1 MSAVVKIKKEDLV
14 KGAIKIIRDQGEY
27 ELSARNLAK
36 VVGCSTQPIFRIF
49 KNMDDLKNTVYDDV
63 YEIQNKFIAN
73 GKEHQIPFI
82 GIGLSYIDFASK
94 EKNLFKFLFM
104 SSSSK
109 NNNILEMAETDSGHI
124 YVDMIK
130 KSTGLSEES
139 SKQIYIYTW
148 LIIHGIASMIATT
161 NSKLDSSEIETIIF
175 DAFKGYRQTLMNKE
189 LNNKYKKNVEAAQ

>member
-1 MSAVVKIKKEDLV
+1 MSAVVKIKKEDLL
-14 KGAIKIIRDQGEY
+14 KGAIKIIRDNGEN

-36 VVGCSTQPIFRIF
+36 VVGCSTQPIFRLF
-49 KNMDDLKNTVYDDV
+49 KNMEDLKNTVYDDI
-63 YEIQNKFIAN
+63 YEIHNKFIAN

-82 GIGLSYIDFASK
+82 GIGLSYIDFAYK

-104 SSSSK
+104 SEISK
-109 NNNILEMAETDSGHI
+109 NNNILDMAETELGKNYI
-124 YVDMIK
+124 DMII
-130 KSTGLSEES
+130 KSTGLSYES

-161 NSKLDSSEIETIIF
+161 NSKLETSEIETIIF

-189 LNNKYKKNVEAAQ
+189 LNNKYKKTA

>member
-1 MSAVVKIKKEDLV
+1 MSAIVKIKKEDLV
-14 KGAIKIIRDQGEY
+14 KGAIKIIRDKGEY

-36 VVGCSTQPIFRIF
+36 VVGCSTQPIFRLF

-63 YEIQNKFIAN
+63 YEIQNKFISN
-73 GKEHQIPFI
+73 GKDHQIPFI
-82 GIGLSYIDFASK
+82 GIGLSYIEFASK

-109 NNNILEMAETDSGHI
+109 NNNILEMAETDSGKNYI
-124 YVDMIK
+124 DMIK

-161 NSKLDSSEIETIIF
+161 NSKLDSKEIETIIF

-189 LNNKYKKNVEAAQ
+189 LNNKYKKNIESA

>member
-1 MSAVVKIKKEDLV
+1 MSAIVKIKKEDLV
-14 KGAIKIIRDQGEY
+14 KGAIKIIRDKGEY

-36 VVGCSTQPIFRIF
+36 IVGCSTQPIFRLF

-63 YEIQNKFIAN
+63 YEIQNKFISN
-73 GKEHQIPFI
+73 GKDHQIPFI
-82 GIGLSYIDFASK
+82 GIGLSYIEFASK

-109 NNNILEMAETDSGHI
+109 NNNILEMAETDSGKNYI
-124 YVDMIK
+124 DMIK

-161 NSKLDSSEIETIIF
+161 NSKLDSKEIETIIF

-189 LNNKYKKNVEAAQ
+189 LNNKYKKNIESA